1 MGRRM
6 KSIAAALMLGAVIT
20 PVAVLAPAS
29 AFPGF
34 GGIVFDPKN
43 YAQNLLTAARTLQT
57 INNQIRQLQNEAAM
71 LVNDAKNLARLGY
84 DPANEI
90 NRLLNEISSLMDAAK
105 AISYTVSET
114 DKIFRAQYPEDYA
127 AWTQTQM
134 ADAAEAQWKNARNA
148 HHDALLMQS
157 KIAETVK
164 ADSLTLNRILAET
177 ANAEGNLA
185 VAQAGNQLM
194 ALNAKQ
200 VMQMQELMAAHYRAD
215 SLQRA
220 RDLQIERE
228 ARVKL
233 ARFVGATSAYTP

>member
-6 KSIAAALMLGAVIT
+6 KSIAAALMLGAVIV
-20 PVAVLAPAS
+20 PVAAPAPAQ
-29 AFPGF
+29 AFF

-43 YAQNLLTAARTLQT
+43 YAQNILTAAHTLQT

-71 LVNDAKNLARLGY
+71 LVNDAKNLTRLGY
-84 DPANEI
+84 DPSAEI
-90 NRLLNEISSLMDAAK
+90 NKLLNEISSLMDAAK

-127 AWTQTQM
+127 AWTETQM

-164 ADSLTLNRILAET
+164 EDSSTLNRVLAET

-200 VMQMQELMAAHYRAD
+200 VMQMQELMAAQYRAD

-228 ARVKL
+228 AKVKL